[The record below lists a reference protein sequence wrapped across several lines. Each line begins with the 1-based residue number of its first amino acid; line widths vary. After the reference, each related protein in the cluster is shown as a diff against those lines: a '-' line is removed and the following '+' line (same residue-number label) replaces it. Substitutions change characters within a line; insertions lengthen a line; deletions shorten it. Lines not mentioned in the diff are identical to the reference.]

1 LPFIILPNHFLFK
14 IVLEIVLKSIIYRL
28 ILRLEMKKVIPSI
41 EILGSATHTCPAG
54 GITMP
59 YPQTWSVLFA
69 TVSAAIRSFR
79 RQIRI

>member
-1 LPFIILPNHFLFK
+1 LSNSVITKSFSFSAVK
-14 IVLEIVLKSIIYRL
+14 EIVLKSIIYRL
-28 ILRLEMKKVIPSI
+28 ILRLEMKKAIPSI
-41 EILGSATHTCPAG
+41 EVLGFLTNTCPAG

-69 TVSAAIRSFR
+69 TVTTAIRSFR